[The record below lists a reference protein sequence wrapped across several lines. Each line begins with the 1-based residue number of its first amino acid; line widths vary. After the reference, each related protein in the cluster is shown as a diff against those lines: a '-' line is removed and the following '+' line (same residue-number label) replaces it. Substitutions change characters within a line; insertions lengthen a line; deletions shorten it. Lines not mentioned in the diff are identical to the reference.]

1 MPKVSFSRT
10 LLCSPGLGAEAST
23 SRKPSA
29 SRKGKLM
36 VFRVCG
42 NKGIACTVAFV
53 YTQALLASNNLN
65 KNCIYIFVNF
75 RGTILL

>member
-1 MPKVSFSRT
+1 MIIAVRT
-10 LLCSPGLGAEAST
+10 ENVNRPFQKIIPAIFNRVAGMERTVGQNNFGSPGLGAEAST

-29 SRKGKLM
+29 SRKGSLM

-53 YTQALLASNNLN
+53 
-65 KNCIYIFVNF
+65 
-75 RGTILL
+75 